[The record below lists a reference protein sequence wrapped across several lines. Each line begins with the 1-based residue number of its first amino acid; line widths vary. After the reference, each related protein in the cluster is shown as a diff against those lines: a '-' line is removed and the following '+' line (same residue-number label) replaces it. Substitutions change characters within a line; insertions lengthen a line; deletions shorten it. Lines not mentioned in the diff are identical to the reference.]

1 MSWYYVDAG
10 QQAGPVSDEELDNLV
25 RSGKVR
31 ADTLVWREG
40 MTNWVPHGQ
49 ARPSA
54 TPPPPAVAAPPVGT
68 AIPSTTAGGGD
79 VVCAECNQL
88 FPRQNTIQYGSVFVC
103 TNCQPK
109 FVQRVQHGMFAGT
122 EMQLDYAGFW
132 IRFLA
137 KLIDSL
143 IVTLVIGV
151 PVFFIAFR
159 SVFTGGGPPGN
170 PFFASGAKGWA
181 IQGIVNIVVALITGW
196 FLGKFGATPG
206 KMALGLK
213 VVNPDGSQISY
224 GRAFGR
230 AFAEILT
237 SLTCYLLGIGYI
249 IAGFDR
255 QKRALHDHIA
265 GTRVIKTR

>member
-10 QQAGPVSDEELDNLV
+10 QQAGPVTDEELDNLV

-31 ADTLVWREG
+31 ADTLIWREG
-40 MTNWVPHGQ
+40 MANWVPHGQ

-54 TPPPPAVAAPPVGT
+54 TPPPAVAAPPVG
-68 AIPSTTAGGGD
+68 AAVPPPAAGGE
-79 VVCAECNQL
+79 VVCAECSQL

-103 TNCQPK
+103 TNCQPR
-109 FVQRVQHGMFAGT
+109 FVQRVQQGMVGGSEF
-122 EMQLDYAGFW
+122 QLDYAGFW

-137 KLIDSL
+137 KLIDWVIVAL
-143 IVTLVIGV
+143 ILGV
-151 PVFFIAFR
+151 PLGIITVRA
-159 SVFTGGGPPGN
+159 VMQAGGAPTN
-170 PFFASGAKGWA
+170 PFLLAGPKSWA
-181 IQGIVNIVVALITGW
+181 IQGISNVVVALITGW

-213 VVNPDGSQISY
+213 VVNPDGSKISY

-230 AFAEILT
+230 AFGEILT
-237 SLTCYLLGIGYI
+237 GLTCYLLGIGYI

-255 QKRALHDHIA
+255 EKRALHDHIA